1 MEESLGQHLHQLRVE
16 RGYSLEQIAEKTCVN
31 LPYLKALEDNDF
43 SRLPHAEVFAKSYVH
58 AYCEYLSADETTA
71 MTLFAEAAGKFYKVA
86 ESARI
91 PKHEELPC
99 GFGKECHRRGLVCRE
114 ILAVGV

>member
-43 SRLPHAEVFAKSYVH
+43 SRLPHAEIFAKSYVH
-58 AYCEYLSADETTA
+58 AYCECLSADETTA
-71 MTLFAEAAGKFYKVA
+71 MTLFAEAAGKFYKM
-86 ESARI
+86 SKPARI
-91 PKHEELPC
+91 PKHEVA
-99 GFGKECHRRGLVCRE
+99 KEPHASLRTKLSGLYANLRV
-114 ILAVGV
+114 LF